1 EYAGVRAGDKIV
13 TEPLRFG
20 RGTIAA
26 FGRAGF
32 RLGLQ
37 PRREAKRVLRYIIIS
52 DGRKLIAPRAGELF
66 LGVEVLEHGADAGL
80 APLPRKLRGLVRRLE
95 RPMRQLDLAR
105 ERAEPRM
112 LFDDL
117 APHFVARLLDF
128 ELDLLLARSPLALAV
143 PVQQTAGADSPA

>member
-1 EYAGVRAGDKIV
+1 ARSSARHPQKAIQCVGLTRLRDERTAEYAGVRAGDKIV

-52 DGRKLIAPRAGELF
+52 DGRKVIAPRAGELF

-80 APLPRKLRGLVRRLE
+80 APL
-95 RPMRQLDLAR
+95 
-105 ERAEPRM
+105 
-112 LFDDL
+112 
-117 APHFVARLLDF
+117 
-128 ELDLLLARSPLALAV
+128 
-143 PVQQTAGADSPA
+143 